1 MVVFLWI
8 LYMSFRQCL
17 LFIFV
22 FFPLSAWAKFFSAP
36 ILNDAY
42 QLLDTKPAQSLRIV
56 NQYLEQRQ
64 ISPGQNPNQIPIN
77 NDSERTIRTPIST
90 VEAFQIKALANK
102 RLNKNRE
109 AIEAIKEAISL
120 AKDFQLKSG
129 YLESKLIY
137 AYLWWNL
144 TKDVDETNSILATIE
159 QELLESGNTIGIHDK
174 LYFGFALIHAEVES
188 EQGNN
193 SKAQQYY
200 KQAMT
205 HGAKLKD
212 PSSLIFYHISYGRHF
227 LQNKQFDQALTE
239 LLSAY
244 WQSIEA
250 DQSGQLARANFLL
263 GELFFQRKVLD
274 KALEHASQSA
284 EFYGRYNNSEQL
296 SNVLTL
302 IAQIHLKQGR
312 FNLALVQYFNALDQ
326 EKEKNNVNKLISL
339 RLDIA
344 NTYFLL
350 YNYAL
355 SEHYLKQA
363 NNLNEY
369 VKLPKQKAR
378 AALLQAKLNLINNK
392 PDLAINDIQTAI
404 VYSKKDNDKPLKLQ
418 SQKLLSETY
427 EKMGLF
433 EAALKA
439 QREYE
444 TLNSSIQAV
453 QNEINE
459 EVFRQQKSIIEQ
471 SLHYQGLEAQLKEN
485 HLQTLKIQKIAGF
498 LVALL
503 TIISIYAFRKQ
514 QVNRFLKKRLH
525 LLLNKYY
532 THPRSGLRNLRLL
545 TERLPSSLQQSSSN
559 IEQWHLGELINEPLS
574 DRLRFTLFH
583 IPMLQELYLT
593 HGYQEGLSIEKAF
606 GDYLSSVVTSPSRI
620 YHFSDASF
628 LYIEHKSDS
637 TCSVQEM
644 AETVQRW
651 INNFDSNILIDK
663 TVNIGMVEY
672 PFLPRAYTA
681 INDRELIDILLMA
694 TNAAQHL
701 SEELSSSQWVNY
713 RAIDNAPAASFAS
726 NNIRLACEQAISQG
740 LIKVITSRN

>member
-1 MVVFLWI
+1 
-8 LYMSFRQCL
+8 MSLRQCL
-17 LFIFV
+17 LVIFL
-22 FFPLSAWAKFFSAP
+22 FFPLSSWAKFFSAP

-42 QLLDTKPAQSLRIV
+42 QLLDTNPEQSRTIAE
-56 NQYLEQRQ
+56 QYLEQRQ
-64 ISPGQNPNQIPIN
+64 ISPGQDPNRIHIN

-102 RLNKNRE
+102 RLDRNRKS
-109 AIEAIKEAISL
+109 IKAIKQAISL
-120 AKDFQLKSG
+120 AKEFNLKSG

-137 AYLWWNL
+137 AGLWWNL
-144 TKDVDETNSILATIE
+144 TQDVDETNAILEDIA
-159 QELLESGNTIGIHDK
+159 QELTQHDKQIAIHQK
-174 LYFGFALIHAEVES
+174 LYFALALIHAEVES
-188 EQGNN
+188 MQGNN

-200 KQAMT
+200 KQAMS
-205 HGAKLKD
+205 HGIALKD
-212 PSSLIFYHISYGRHF
+212 PSSMIFYHISYGKYF
-227 LQNKQFDQALTE
+227 LKNKQFDQALTE

-250 DQSGQLARANFLL
+250 DRSGQLATTNYLL
-263 GELFFQRKVLD
+263 GQLFFERKVLD

-284 EFYGRYNNSEQL
+284 EFYGRYNNSKQL
-296 SNVLTL
+296 SNVLIL
-302 IAQIHLKQGR
+302 IAKIHLKQGR

-369 VKLPKQKAR
+369 VNLPKEKAN
-378 AALLQAKLNLINNK
+378 AALLQAKLYLVQNK
-392 PDLAINDIQTAI
+392 TEMAIEQIHSAI
-404 VYSKKDNDKPLKLQ
+404 KYSQKDNNILLKLQ
-418 SQKLLSETY
+418 SQKLLSKTY
-427 EKMGLF
+427 EKMGKYQL
-433 EAALKA
+433 ALKA
-439 QREYE
+439 QREFE

-459 EVFRQQKSIIEQ
+459 DVFRQQKSIIEQ
-471 SLHYQGLEAQLKEN
+471 SLHYQGLELKLKEN
-485 HLQTLKIQKIAGF
+485 NLQTRKIQKIAGF
-498 LVALL
+498 LLVLL
-503 TIISIYAFRKQ
+503 TVISIYAFRKQ

-532 THPRSGLRNLRLL
+532 THPRSGLRNFRLL

-583 IPMLQELYLT
+583 IPMLQNLYFT
-593 HGYQEGLSIEKAF
+593 HGYQEGLSIEKEF
-606 GDYLSSVVTSPSRI
+606 GDYLSTVVSLPSRI

-637 TCSVQEM
+637 TSNSQEM
-644 AETVQRW
+644 AETIQEW
-651 INNFDSNILIDK
+651 IHRFDSKVMTDK

-694 TNAAQHL
+694 TNTACKMSTKESNCH
-701 SEELSSSQWVNY
+701 WVHY

-726 NNIRLACEQAISQG
+726 NNIQLACEQAINQG
-740 LIKVITSRN
+740 LIKVTTSIH

>member
-1 MVVFLWI
+1 
-8 LYMSFRQCL
+8 MSLRQCFL
-17 LFIFV
+17 LIFL
-22 FFPLSAWAKFFSAP
+22 FLPLSAWAKFFSAP

-42 QLLDTKPAQSLRIV
+42 QLLDTNPEQSRTIAE
-56 NQYLEQRQ
+56 QYLEQRQ
-64 ISPGQNPNQIPIN
+64 ITPEQDPNRIQVN

-102 RLNKNRE
+102 RLGRNRE
-109 AIEAIKEAISL
+109 SIKAIKQAIAL
-120 AKDFQLKSG
+120 AKDFDLKSG

-137 AYLWWNL
+137 ASLWWNL
-144 TKDVDETNSILATIE
+144 TQDVDETNTILKKISS
-159 QELLESGNTIGIHDK
+159 ELDEYNKQITLNQK
-174 LYFGFALIHAEVES
+174 LYFGLALIYAEVES
-188 EQGNN
+188 FQGNN
-193 SKAQQYY
+193 SQAQQYY
-200 KQAMT
+200 KQAMS
-205 HGAKLKD
+205 HGGALND
-212 PSSLIFYHISYGRHF
+212 PSSMIYYHISYGKYF
-227 LQNKQFDQALTE
+227 LKNKQFDQALTE

-250 DQSGQLARANFLL
+250 DRSGQLATTNYLL
-263 GELFFQRKVLD
+263 GQLFFQRQVLD

-296 SNVLTL
+296 SNVLIL
-302 IAQIHLKQGR
+302 IAKIHLKQGR

-344 NTYFLL
+344 NTYFSL

-369 VKLPKQKAR
+369 VELPKQKAN
-378 AALLQAKLNLINNK
+378 AALLQAKLYLVKNK
-392 PDLAINDIQTAI
+392 TDLAIEKIQEAIKYSKRDNDI
-404 VYSKKDNDKPLKLQ
+404 SLKLQ
-418 SQKLLSETY
+418 SQKLLSTTY
-427 EKMGLF
+427 EKMGLY
-433 EAALKA
+433 ELALRS

-471 SLHYQGLEAQLKEN
+471 SLHYQGLEQQLKDN
-485 HLQTLKIQKIAGF
+485 HLQTRKIQKIAGF
-498 LVALL
+498 LLVLL
-503 TIISIYAFRKQ
+503 TVISIYAFRKQ

-532 THPRSGLRNLRLL
+532 THPRSGLRNFRLL
-545 TERLPSSLQQSSSN
+545 TERLPSSLQQSSTN

-583 IPMLQELYLT
+583 VPMLQELYFT
-593 HGYQEGLSIEKAF
+593 HGYQGGLAIEKEF
-606 GDYLSSVVTSPSRI
+606 GDYLSTVVTLPSRI

-637 TCSVQEM
+637 TCSSQEM
-644 AETVQRW
+644 AETIQRW
-651 INNFDSNILIDK
+651 INNFDSKAMTNR

-694 TNAAQHL
+694 TNNACNNNK
-701 SEELSSSQWVNY
+701 EGTESQWVHY

-726 NNIRLACEQAISQG
+726 NNILSACEQAINQG
-740 LIKVITSRN
+740 LIKVTSQGIN

>member
-1 MVVFLWI
+1 
-8 LYMSFRQCL
+8 MSLRQCL
-17 LFIFV
+17 LIVFI

-42 QLLDTKPAQSLRIV
+42 QLLDTNPEQAHSIAQ
-56 NQYLEQRQ
+56 QYLEQRQ
-64 ISPGQNPNQIPIN
+64 ISPEQDPNRIHIN

-102 RLNKNRE
+102 RLDRNRE
-109 AIEAIKEAISL
+109 SIVAIKQAITL
-120 AKDFQLKSG
+120 AKDFGLKSG
-129 YLESKLIY
+129 HLESKLIY
-137 AYLWWNL
+137 ASLWWKL
-144 TKDVDETNSILATIE
+144 TQNINETNAILKDISV
-159 QELLESGNTIGIHDK
+159 ELNKLDTKIKLNQK
-174 LYFGFALIHAEVES
+174 LYFGLALIHAEVES
-188 EQGNN
+188 YQGNN

-200 KQAMT
+200 KQAMS
-205 HGAKLKD
+205 HGSALND
-212 PSSLIFYHISYGRHF
+212 PSSMIFYHISYGKYF
-227 LQNKQFDQALTE
+227 LKNKQFDQALTE

-250 DQSGQLARANFLL
+250 DRSGQLATTNYLL
-263 GELFFQRKVLD
+263 GQLFFQRQVLD

-296 SNVLTL
+296 SNVLIL

-326 EKEKNNVNKLISL
+326 EKEKNNVDKLISL

-369 VKLPKQKAR
+369 VNLPEQKAC
-378 AALLQAKLNLINNK
+378 ASLLQAKLYLVNNK
-392 PDLAINDIQTAI
+392 TDLAVQQIQQAI
-404 VYSKKDNDKPLKLQ
+404 KYSKKDNDLRLKLQ

-427 EKMGLF
+427 EKMGKYEL
-433 EAALKA
+433 ALKA

-444 TLNSSIQAV
+444 TLNSSVQAV

-459 EVFRQQKSIIEQ
+459 GVFRQQKSIIEQ
-471 SLHYQGLEAQLKEN
+471 SLHYQGLEDQLKEN
-485 HLQTLKIQKIAGF
+485 HLQTRKIQKIAGF
-498 LVALL
+498 LLVLL
-503 TIISIYAFRKQ
+503 TLISIYAFRQQ

-532 THPRSGLRNLRLL
+532 THPRSGLRNFRLL

-583 IPMLQELYLT
+583 VPVLQELYFT
-593 HGYQEGLSIEKAF
+593 HGYQEGLSIEKEF
-606 GDYLSSVVTSPSRI
+606 GDYLSTVVTLPCRI
-620 YHFSDASF
+620 YHFSDSSF

-637 TCSVQEM
+637 TSNAQEM
-644 AETVQRW
+644 AETVQSW
-651 INNFDSNILIDK
+651 INNFESKTMPNR

-694 TNAAQHL
+694 TNTACDISAEH
-701 SEELSSSQWVNY
+701 SGSQWVHY

-726 NNIRLACEQAISQG
+726 NNIISACKQAINQG
-740 LIKVITSRN
+740 LIKVMTSKH

>member
-1 MVVFLWI
+1 
-8 LYMSFRQCL
+8 MSFRQCFL
-17 LFIFV
+17 LILF
-22 FFPLSAWAKFFSAP
+22 FFPLSASAKFFSAP

-42 QLLDTKPAQSLRIV
+42 HLLDTNPEQSLAIAK
-56 NQYLEQRQ
+56 QYLKQRQ
-64 ISPGQNPNQIPIN
+64 ISPEQDPNRIQIN

-102 RLNKNRE
+102 RLNRNRE
-109 AIEAIKEAISL
+109 SIESIRQAISL
-120 AKDFQLKSG
+120 AKDFNLKSG
-129 YLESKLIY
+129 YLESQLIY
-137 AYLWWNL
+137 ASLWWNL
-144 TKDVDETNSILATIE
+144 TKDADETNAILKIISTKLNEYNKQI
-159 QELLESGNTIGIHDK
+159 LLNKK
-174 LYFGFALIHAEVES
+174 LSFGLALIHAEVES

-193 SKAQQYY
+193 SKAQQFY
-200 KQAMT
+200 KRAMS
-205 HGAKLKD
+205 HGSALND
-212 PSSLIFYHISYGRHF
+212 PSSMIFYHLSYGRYF
-227 LQNKQFDQALTE
+227 LKNKQFDQALTE

-250 DQSGQLARANFLL
+250 DRSGQLATVNYLL
-263 GELFFQRKVLD
+263 GQLFFQRQVLD

-296 SNVLTL
+296 SNVLIL

-369 VKLPKQKAR
+369 VELPKQKAI
-378 AALLQAKLNLINNK
+378 AALLQAKLDLVKNK
-392 PDLAINDIQTAI
+392 TDLAVQQIQNAI
-404 VYSKKDNDKPLKLQ
+404 KYSQEDNNISLKLQ
-418 SQKLLSETY
+418 SQKLLSKTY
-427 EKMGLF
+427 ERMGLY
-433 EAALKA
+433 EQSLKA

-471 SLHYQGLEAQLKEN
+471 SLHYQGLEKQLKDN
-485 HLQTLKIQKIAGF
+485 HLQTRKIQKIAGF
-498 LVALL
+498 LLVLL
-503 TIISIYAFRKQ
+503 TILSIYSFRKQ

-532 THPRSGLRNLRLL
+532 THPRSGLRNFRLL

-583 IPMLQELYLT
+583 VPMLQHLYFT
-593 HGYQEGLSIEKAF
+593 HGYQEGLSIEKEF
-606 GDYLSSVVTSPSRI
+606 GDYLSTVVSLPSRI

-637 TCSVQEM
+637 TCSSQEM
-644 AETVQRW
+644 AETVQEW
-651 INNFDSNILIDK
+651 INCFESKVITDR

-694 TNAAQHL
+694 TNTACNIS
-701 SEELSSSQWVNY
+701 SEESGSQWVHY

-726 NNIRLACEQAISQG
+726 NNILLACEQAINQG
-740 LIKVITSRN
+740 LIKVTTSKN

>member
-1 MVVFLWI
+1 
-8 LYMSFRQCL
+8 MSLRQCL
-17 LFIFV
+17 LVIFL
-22 FFPLSAWAKFFSAP
+22 FFPLSSWAKFFSAP

-42 QLLDTKPAQSLRIV
+42 QLLDTNPEQSRTIAE
-56 NQYLEQRQ
+56 QYLEQRQ
-64 ISPGQNPNQIPIN
+64 ISPRQDPNRIHIN

-102 RLNKNRE
+102 RLDRNRKS
-109 AIEAIKEAISL
+109 IKAIKQAISL
-120 AKDFQLKSG
+120 AKEFNLKSG

-137 AYLWWNL
+137 AGLWWNL
-144 TKDVDETNSILATIE
+144 TQDVDETNAILEDIA
-159 QELLESGNTIGIHDK
+159 QELTQYDKQIAIHQK
-174 LYFGFALIHAEVES
+174 LYFALALIHAEIES
-188 EQGNN
+188 KQGHN

-200 KQAMT
+200 KQAMS
-205 HGAKLKD
+205 HGIALED
-212 PSSLIFYHISYGRHF
+212 PSSMIFYHISYGKYF
-227 LQNKQFDQALTE
+227 LKNKQFDQALTE

-250 DQSGQLARANFLL
+250 DRSGQLATTNYLL
-263 GELFFQRKVLD
+263 GQLFFQRKVLD

-284 EFYGRYNNSEQL
+284 EFYGRYNNSKQL
-296 SNVLTL
+296 SNVLIL
-302 IAQIHLKQGR
+302 IAKIHLKQGR

-369 VKLPKQKAR
+369 VNLPKEKAN
-378 AALLQAKLNLINNK
+378 AALLQAKLYLVQNK
-392 PDLAINDIQTAI
+392 TEMAIDQIHSAI
-404 VYSKKDNDKPLKLQ
+404 KYSQKDNNILLKLQ
-418 SQKLLSETY
+418 SQKLLSKTY
-427 EKMGLF
+427 EKMGKYQL
-433 EAALKA
+433 ALKA

-444 TLNSSIQAV
+444 TLNSSIQAA

-471 SLHYQGLEAQLKEN
+471 SLHYQGLELKLKEN
-485 HLQTLKIQKIAGF
+485 NLQTLKIQKIAGF
-498 LVALL
+498 LLVLL
-503 TIISIYAFRKQ
+503 TVISIYAFRKQ

-532 THPRSGLRNLRLL
+532 THPRSGLRNFRLL

-583 IPMLQELYLT
+583 IPMLQNLYFT
-593 HGYQEGLSIEKAF
+593 HGYQEGLSIEKEF
-606 GDYLSSVVTSPSRI
+606 GDYLSTVVSLPSRI

-637 TCSVQEM
+637 ASNSQEM
-644 AETVQRW
+644 AETIQEW
-651 INNFDSNILIDK
+651 INRFDSKVMTDR

-694 TNAAQHL
+694 TNTACKMSTKENNCH
-701 SEELSSSQWVNY
+701 WVHY

-726 NNIRLACEQAISQG
+726 NNIQLACEQAISQG
-740 LIKVITSRN
+740 LIKVTTSIH

>member
-1 MVVFLWI
+1 
-8 LYMSFRQCL
+8 MSLRQCL
-17 LFIFV
+17 LILFV

-42 QLLDTKPAQSLRIV
+42 QLLDTNPEQARSIAQ
-56 NQYLEQRQ
+56 QYLEQRQ
-64 ISPGQNPNQIPIN
+64 ISPEQDPNRIHIN

-102 RLNKNRE
+102 RLDRNRE
-109 AIEAIKEAISL
+109 SIEAIKQAITL
-120 AKDFQLKSG
+120 AKDFNLKSG

-137 AYLWWNL
+137 SSLWWNL
-144 TKDVDETNSILATIE
+144 TQDVDETNTILKEISA
-159 QELLESGNTIGIHDK
+159 ELNEYNKHIPLNQKI
-174 LYFGFALIHAEVES
+174 YFGLALVHAEVES
-188 EQGNN
+188 FQGNN
-193 SKAQQYY
+193 SHAQQYY
-200 KQAMT
+200 KQAMS
-205 HGAKLKD
+205 HGSALND
-212 PSSLIFYHISYGRHF
+212 PTSMIYYHISYGKYF
-227 LQNKQFDQALTE
+227 LKNKQFDQALTE

-250 DQSGQLARANFLL
+250 DRSGQLATTNYLL
-263 GELFFQRKVLD
+263 GQLFFQRQVLD

-326 EKEKNNVNKLISL
+326 EKEKNNVDKLISL

-369 VKLPKQKAR
+369 VNLPEQKACSS
-378 AALLQAKLNLINNK
+378 LLQAKLYLVNNK
-392 PDLAINDIQTAI
+392 ADLAVQQIQQAI
-404 VYSKKDNDKPLKLQ
+404 KYSKKDNDLRLKLQ
-418 SQKLLSETY
+418 SQKLLSKTY
-427 EKMGLF
+427 EKMGQYQL
-433 EAALKA
+433 ALKA

-459 EVFRQQKSIIEQ
+459 DVFRQQKSIIEQ
-471 SLHYQGLEAQLKEN
+471 SLHYQGLEEQLKEN
-485 HLQTLKIQKIAGF
+485 HLQTRKIQKIAGF
-498 LVALL
+498 LLVLL
-503 TIISIYAFRKQ
+503 TLISIYAFRQQ

-532 THPRSGLRNLRLL
+532 THPRSGLRNFRLL

-583 IPMLQELYLT
+583 VPMLQELYFT

-606 GDYLSSVVTSPSRI
+606 GDYLSTVVTLPSRI

-637 TCSVQEM
+637 TSNAQEM
-644 AETVQRW
+644 AETVQSW
-651 INNFDSNILIDK
+651 INNFESQTMTDR

-694 TNAAQHL
+694 TNTACDIS
-701 SEELSSSQWVNY
+701 SEDSGSQWVHY

-726 NNIRLACEQAISQG
+726 NNIISACKQAINQG
-740 LIKVITSRN
+740 LIKVMTSKQ

>member
-1 MVVFLWI
+1 
-8 LYMSFRQCL
+8 MSLRQCL
-17 LFIFV
+17 LVIFL
-22 FFPLSAWAKFFSAP
+22 FFPLSSWAKFFSAP

-42 QLLDTKPAQSLRIV
+42 QLLDTNPEQSRTIAE
-56 NQYLEQRQ
+56 QYLEQRQ
-64 ISPGQNPNQIPIN
+64 ISPGQDPNRIHIN

-90 VEAFQIKALANK
+90 VEAFQIKALANQ
-102 RLNKNRE
+102 RLDRNRNS
-109 AIEAIKEAISL
+109 IKAIKQAISL
-120 AKDFQLKSG
+120 AKEFNLKSG

-137 AYLWWNL
+137 AGLWWNL
-144 TKDVDETNSILATIE
+144 TQDVDETNAILEDIA
-159 QELLESGNTIGIHDK
+159 QELTQYDKQIAIHQK
-174 LYFGFALIHAEVES
+174 LYFALALIHAEVES
-188 EQGNN
+188 KQGNN

-200 KQAMT
+200 KKAMS
-205 HGAKLKD
+205 HGIALKD
-212 PSSLIFYHISYGRHF
+212 PSSMIFYHISYGKYF
-227 LQNKQFDQALTE
+227 LKNKQFDQALTE

-250 DQSGQLARANFLL
+250 DRSGQLATTNYLL
-263 GELFFQRKVLD
+263 GQLFFERKVLD

-284 EFYGRYNNSEQL
+284 EFYGRYNNSKQL
-296 SNVLTL
+296 SNVLIL
-302 IAQIHLKQGR
+302 IAKIHLKQGR

-369 VKLPKQKAR
+369 VNLPKEKAN
-378 AALLQAKLNLINNK
+378 AALLQAKLYLVQNK
-392 PDLAINDIQTAI
+392 TEMAIEQIHSAI
-404 VYSKKDNDKPLKLQ
+404 KYSQKDNNILLKLQ
-418 SQKLLSETY
+418 SQKLLSKTY
-427 EKMGLF
+427 EKMGKYQL
-433 EAALKA
+433 ALKA
-439 QREYE
+439 QREFE

-459 EVFRQQKSIIEQ
+459 DVFRQQKSIIEQ
-471 SLHYQGLEAQLKEN
+471 SLHYQGLELKLKEN
-485 HLQTLKIQKIAGF
+485 NLQTRKIQKIAGF
-498 LVALL
+498 LLVLL
-503 TIISIYAFRKQ
+503 TVTSIYAFRKQ

-532 THPRSGLRNLRLL
+532 THPRSGLRNFRLL

-583 IPMLQELYLT
+583 IPMLQNLYFT
-593 HGYQEGLSIEKAF
+593 HGYQEGLSIEKEF
-606 GDYLSSVVTSPSRI
+606 GDYLSTVVSLPSRI

-637 TCSVQEM
+637 TSNSQEM
-644 AETVQRW
+644 AETIQEW
-651 INNFDSNILIDK
+651 INRFDSKVMTDK

-694 TNAAQHL
+694 TNTACKM
-701 SEELSSSQWVNY
+701 STEESNCHWVHY

-726 NNIRLACEQAISQG
+726 NNIQLACEQAINQG
-740 LIKVITSRN
+740 LIKVTTSIH

>member
-1 MVVFLWI
+1 
-8 LYMSFRQCL
+8 MSLRQCL
-17 LFIFV
+17 LILFV

-42 QLLDTKPAQSLRIV
+42 QLLDTNPEQARSIAQ
-56 NQYLEQRQ
+56 QYLEQRQ
-64 ISPGQNPNQIPIN
+64 ISPEQDPNRIHIN

-102 RLNKNRE
+102 RLDRNRE
-109 AIEAIKEAISL
+109 SIEAIKQAITL
-120 AKDFQLKSG
+120 AKDFNLKSG

-137 AYLWWNL
+137 SSLWWNL
-144 TKDVDETNSILATIE
+144 TQDVDETNTILKEISA
-159 QELLESGNTIGIHDK
+159 ELNEYNKHIPLNQKI
-174 LYFGFALIHAEVES
+174 YFGLALVHAEVES
-188 EQGNN
+188 FQGNN
-193 SKAQQYY
+193 SQAQQYY
-200 KQAMT
+200 KQAMS
-205 HGAKLKD
+205 HGSALND
-212 PSSLIFYHISYGRHF
+212 PTSMIYYHISYGKYF
-227 LQNKQFDQALTE
+227 LKNKQFDQALTE

-250 DQSGQLARANFLL
+250 DRSGQLATTNYLL
-263 GELFFQRKVLD
+263 GQLFFQRQVLD

-326 EKEKNNVNKLISL
+326 EKEKNNVDKLISL

-369 VKLPKQKAR
+369 VNLPEQKACSS
-378 AALLQAKLNLINNK
+378 LLQAKLYLVNNK
-392 PDLAINDIQTAI
+392 ADLAVQQIQQAI
-404 VYSKKDNDKPLKLQ
+404 KYSKKDNDLRLKLQ
-418 SQKLLSETY
+418 SQKLLSKTY
-427 EKMGLF
+427 EKMGQYQL
-433 EAALKA
+433 ALKA

-459 EVFRQQKSIIEQ
+459 DVFRQQKSIIEQ
-471 SLHYQGLEAQLKEN
+471 SLHYQGLEEQLKEN
-485 HLQTLKIQKIAGF
+485 HLQTRKIQKIAGF
-498 LVALL
+498 LLVLL
-503 TIISIYAFRKQ
+503 TLISIYAFRQQ

-532 THPRSGLRNLRLL
+532 THPRSGLRNFRLL

-583 IPMLQELYLT
+583 VPMLQELYFT

-606 GDYLSSVVTSPSRI
+606 GDYLSTVVTLPSRI

-637 TCSVQEM
+637 TSNAQEM
-644 AETVQRW
+644 AETIQSW
-651 INNFDSNILIDK
+651 INNFESQTMTDR

-694 TNAAQHL
+694 TNTACDIS
-701 SEELSSSQWVNY
+701 SEDSGSQWVHY

-726 NNIRLACEQAISQG
+726 NNIISACKQAINQG
-740 LIKVITSRN
+740 LIKVMTSKQ

>member
-1 MVVFLWI
+1 
-8 LYMSFRQCL
+8 MSLRQCFL
-17 LFIFV
+17 IIFL
-22 FFPLSAWAKFFSAP
+22 FFPLSSWAKFFSAP

-42 QLLDTKPAQSLRIV
+42 QLLDTNPEQSRTIV
-56 NQYLEQRQ
+56 EQYIEQRQ
-64 ISPGQNPNQIPIN
+64 ISPKQDPNRIHIN

-102 RLNKNRE
+102 RLDRNRE
-109 AIEAIKEAISL
+109 SIKAIKQAISL
-120 AKDFQLKSG
+120 AEEFNLKSN

-144 TKDVDETNSILATIE
+144 TKDIDETNNILAIIE
-159 QELLESGNTIGIHDK
+159 QELRKSGDTVGIHDK

-188 EQGNN
+188 EQENN

-200 KQAMT
+200 KQAMS
-205 HGAKLKD
+205 HGSVLND
-212 PSSLIFYHISYGRHF
+212 PSSMIFYHISYGKYF
-227 LQNKQFDQALTE
+227 LKNKQFDQALTE

-250 DQSGQLARANFLL
+250 DQSGQLARVNFLL

-284 EFYGRYNNSEQL
+284 EFYGRYNNNEQL

-326 EKEKNNVNKLISL
+326 EKEKNNVAKLISL

-369 VKLPKQKAR
+369 VDLPKEKAN
-378 AALLQAKLNLINNK
+378 AALLQAKLYLVQDK
-392 PDLAINDIQTAI
+392 TEMAIEQIHSAI
-404 VYSKKDNDKPLKLQ
+404 KYSQKDNNISLKLQ
-418 SQKLLSETY
+418 SQKLLSKTY
-427 EKMGLF
+427 EKIGEYQL
-433 EAALKA
+433 ALKA
-439 QREYE
+439 QREFE

-459 EVFRQQKSIIEQ
+459 DVFRQQKSIIEQ
-471 SLHYQGLEAQLKEN
+471 SLHYQGLELQLKEN

-498 LVALL
+498 LLVSL
-503 TIISIYAFRKQ
+503 TVISIYAFRKQ

-532 THPRSGLRNLRLL
+532 THPRSGLRNFRLL

-574 DRLRFTLFH
+574 DRLRFTLFN
-583 IPMLQELYLT
+583 IPMLQDLYFT
-593 HGYQEGLSIEKAF
+593 HGYQEGLSIEKEF
-606 GDYLSSVVTSPSRI
+606 GDYLSTVVTLPNRI

-637 TCSVQEM
+637 TSSSQEM
-644 AETVQRW
+644 AETIQEW
-651 INNFDSNILIDK
+651 INRFDSKVMTNK

-694 TNAAQHL
+694 TNTACKMSTKETNCH
-701 SEELSSSQWVNY
+701 WVHY

-726 NNIRLACEQAISQG
+726 NNIQLACEQAINQG
-740 LIKVITSRN
+740 LIKVTTSIY

>member
-1 MVVFLWI
+1 MPL
-8 LYMSFRQCL
+8 RQCFL
-17 LFIFV
+17 LILF
-22 FFPLSAWAKFFSAP
+22 FFPLSASAKFFSAP

-42 QLLDTKPAQSLRIV
+42 QLLDTSPEQSLAIAK
-56 NQYLEQRQ
+56 QYLEQRQ
-64 ISPGQNPNQIPIN
+64 ISPEQDPNRIQIN

-102 RLNKNRE
+102 RLDKNRE
-109 AIEAIKEAISL
+109 SIESIKQAITL
-120 AKDFQLKSG
+120 AKDFNLKSG
-129 YLESKLIY
+129 YLESQLIY
-137 AYLWWNL
+137 ASLWWNL
-144 TKDVDETNSILATIE
+144 TKDADETNTILNDISV
-159 QELLESGNTIGIHDK
+159 ELNKYNKQISLNNK
-174 LYFGFALIHAEVES
+174 LYFGLALIHAEVES
-188 EQGNN
+188 AQGNN
-193 SKAQQYY
+193 SKAQQFY
-200 KQAMT
+200 KQAMS
-205 HGAKLKD
+205 HGSSLND
-212 PSSLIFYHISYGRHF
+212 PSSMIFYHLSYGRYF
-227 LQNKQFDQALTE
+227 LKNKQFDQALTE

-250 DQSGQLARANFLL
+250 DRSGQLATANYLL
-263 GELFFQRKVLD
+263 GQLFFQRQVLD

-284 EFYGRYNNSEQL
+284 EFYGRYNKNKQL
-296 SNVLTL
+296 SDVLTL

-326 EKEKNNVNKLISL
+326 EKENNNVNKLISL

-369 VKLPKQKAR
+369 VELPKQKAI
-378 AALLQAKLNLINNK
+378 AALLQAKLDLVQNK
-392 PDLAINDIQTAI
+392 TDLAVQQIQNAI
-404 VYSKKDNDKPLKLQ
+404 KYSKRDNNISLKLQ
-418 SQKLLSETY
+418 SQKLLSKTY
-427 EKMGLF
+427 EKMGLYDL
-433 EAALKA
+433 ALKA

-444 TLNSSIQAV
+444 TLNSSIQAL

-471 SLHYQGLEAQLKEN
+471 SLHYQGLEEQLKDN
-485 HLQTLKIQKIAGF
+485 HLQTRKIQKIAGF
-498 LVALL
+498 LLVLL
-503 TIISIYAFRKQ
+503 TVLSIYSFRKQ

-532 THPRSGLRNLRLL
+532 THPRSGLRNFRLL

-583 IPMLQELYLT
+583 VPMLQNLYFT
-593 HGYQEGLSIEKAF
+593 HGYQEGLSIEKEF
-606 GDYLSSVVTSPSRI
+606 GDHLSTVVNLPSRI

-637 TCSVQEM
+637 TCSSQEM
-644 AETVQRW
+644 AETVQEW
-651 INNFDSNILIDK
+651 INCFESKEITDK

-694 TNAAQHL
+694 TNTACNISA
-701 SEELSSSQWVNY
+701 EESGSQWVHY

-726 NNIRLACEQAISQG
+726 NNILLACEQAISQG
-740 LIKVITSRN
+740 LIKVTTSKN

>member
-1 MVVFLWI
+1 
-8 LYMSFRQCL
+8 MSLRQCL
-17 LFIFV
+17 LILFV

-42 QLLDTKPAQSLRIV
+42 QLLDTNPEQARSIAQ
-56 NQYLEQRQ
+56 QYLEQRQ
-64 ISPGQNPNQIPIN
+64 ISPEQDPNRIHIN

-102 RLNKNRE
+102 RLDRNRE
-109 AIEAIKEAISL
+109 SIEAIKQAITL
-120 AKDFQLKSG
+120 AKDFNLKSG

-137 AYLWWNL
+137 SSLWWNL
-144 TKDVDETNSILATIE
+144 TQDVDETNTILKEISA
-159 QELLESGNTIGIHDK
+159 ELNEYNKHIPLNQKI
-174 LYFGFALIHAEVES
+174 YFGLALVHAEVES
-188 EQGNN
+188 FQGNN
-193 SKAQQYY
+193 SQAQQYY
-200 KQAMT
+200 KQAMS
-205 HGAKLKD
+205 HGSALND
-212 PSSLIFYHISYGRHF
+212 PTSMIYYHISYGKYF
-227 LQNKQFDQALTE
+227 LKNKQFDQALTE

-250 DQSGQLARANFLL
+250 DRSGQLATTNYLL
-263 GELFFQRKVLD
+263 GQLFFQRQVLD

-326 EKEKNNVNKLISL
+326 EKEKNNVDKLISL

-369 VKLPKQKAR
+369 VNLPEQKACSS
-378 AALLQAKLNLINNK
+378 LLQAKLYLVNNK
-392 PDLAINDIQTAI
+392 ADLAVQQIQQAI
-404 VYSKKDNDKPLKLQ
+404 KYSKKDNDLRLKLQ
-418 SQKLLSETY
+418 SQKLLSKTY
-427 EKMGLF
+427 EKMGQYQL
-433 EAALKA
+433 ALKA

-459 EVFRQQKSIIEQ
+459 DVFRQQKSIIEQ
-471 SLHYQGLEAQLKEN
+471 SLHYQGLEEQLKEN
-485 HLQTLKIQKIAGF
+485 HLQTRKIQKIAGF
-498 LVALL
+498 LLVLL
-503 TIISIYAFRKQ
+503 TLISIYAFRQQ

-532 THPRSGLRNLRLL
+532 THPRSGLRNFRLL

-583 IPMLQELYLT
+583 VPMLQELYFT

-606 GDYLSSVVTSPSRI
+606 GDYLSTVVTLPSRI

-637 TCSVQEM
+637 TSNAQEM
-644 AETVQRW
+644 AETVQSW
-651 INNFDSNILIDK
+651 INNFESQTMTDR

-694 TNAAQHL
+694 TNTACDIS
-701 SEELSSSQWVNY
+701 SEDSGSQWVHY

-726 NNIRLACEQAISQG
+726 NNIISACKQAINQG
-740 LIKVITSRN
+740 LIKVMTSKQ

>member
-1 MVVFLWI
+1 
-8 LYMSFRQCL
+8 MSLRQCL
-17 LFIFV
+17 LILFV
-22 FFPLSAWAKFFSAP
+22 FVPLSAWAKFFSAP

-42 QLLDTKPAQSLRIV
+42 QLLDTNPEQARSIAE
-56 NQYLEQRQ
+56 QYLEQRQ
-64 ISPGQNPNQIPIN
+64 ISPEQDPNRIHIN

-102 RLNKNRE
+102 RLDRNRE
-109 AIEAIKEAISL
+109 SIESIKQAIAL
-120 AKDFQLKSG
+120 AKDFDLKSG

-137 AYLWWNL
+137 SSLWWNL
-144 TKDVDETNSILATIE
+144 TQDVDETNTILKEISV
-159 QELLESGNTIGIHDK
+159 ELDEYNKQIALNQK
-174 LYFGFALIHAEVES
+174 LYFGLALIHAEVES
-188 EQGNN
+188 FQGNN
-193 SKAQQYY
+193 SQAQQYY
-200 KQAMT
+200 KQAMS
-205 HGAKLKD
+205 HGSALND
-212 PSSLIFYHISYGRHF
+212 PSSMIYYHISYGKYF
-227 LQNKQFDQALTE
+227 LKNKQFDQALTE

-250 DQSGQLARANFLL
+250 DRSGQLATTNYLL
-263 GELFFQRKVLD
+263 GQLFFQRQVLD

-296 SNVLTL
+296 SNVLIL

-326 EKEKNNVNKLISL
+326 EKEKNNVDKLISL

-369 VKLPKQKAR
+369 VNLPEQKAC
-378 AALLQAKLNLINNK
+378 ASLLQAKLYLVNNK
-392 PDLAINDIQTAI
+392 TDLAVQQIQQAI
-404 VYSKKDNDKPLKLQ
+404 KYSKKDNDLRLKLQ
-418 SQKLLSETY
+418 SQKLLSKTY
-427 EKMGLF
+427 EKMGQYQL
-433 EAALKA
+433 ALKA

-459 EVFRQQKSIIEQ
+459 DVFRQQKSIIEQ
-471 SLHYQGLEAQLKEN
+471 SLHYQGLEQQLKEN
-485 HLQTLKIQKIAGF
+485 HLQTRKIQKIAGF
-498 LVALL
+498 LLVLL
-503 TIISIYAFRKQ
+503 TLISIYAFRQQ

-532 THPRSGLRNLRLL
+532 THPRSGLRNFRLL

-583 IPMLQELYLT
+583 VPMLQELYFT
-593 HGYQEGLSIEKAF
+593 HGYQEGLSIEKEF
-606 GDYLSSVVTSPSRI
+606 GDYLSTVVTLPSRI

-637 TCSVQEM
+637 TSNAQEM
-644 AETVQRW
+644 AETVQSW
-651 INNFDSNILIDK
+651 INNFKSKTMTDR

-694 TNAAQHL
+694 TNTACDI
-701 SEELSSSQWVNY
+701 STEDSGSQWVHY

-726 NNIRLACEQAISQG
+726 NNIISACKQAINQG
-740 LIKVITSRN
+740 LIKVMTSKH

>member
-1 MVVFLWI
+1 
-8 LYMSFRQCL
+8 MSFRQCFL
-17 LFIFV
+17 LILF
-22 FFPLSAWAKFFSAP
+22 FFPLSASAKFFSAP

-42 QLLDTKPAQSLRIV
+42 HLLDTNPEQSLAIAK
-56 NQYLEQRQ
+56 QYLKQRQ
-64 ISPGQNPNQIPIN
+64 ISPEQDPNRIQIN

-102 RLNKNRE
+102 RLNRNRE
-109 AIEAIKEAISL
+109 SIESIRQAISL
-120 AKDFQLKSG
+120 AKDFNLKSG
-129 YLESKLIY
+129 YLESQLIY
-137 AYLWWNL
+137 ASLWWNL
-144 TKDVDETNSILATIE
+144 TKDADETNAILKIISTKLNEYNKQI
-159 QELLESGNTIGIHDK
+159 LLNKK
-174 LYFGFALIHAEVES
+174 LSFGLALIHAEVES

-193 SKAQQYY
+193 SKAQQFY
-200 KQAMT
+200 KRAMS
-205 HGAKLKD
+205 HGSALND
-212 PSSLIFYHISYGRHF
+212 PSSMIFYHLSYGRYF
-227 LQNKQFDQALTE
+227 LKNKQFDQALTE

-250 DQSGQLARANFLL
+250 DRSGQLATVNYLL
-263 GELFFQRKVLD
+263 GQLFFQRQVLD

-296 SNVLTL
+296 SNVLIL

-369 VKLPKQKAR
+369 VELPKQKAI
-378 AALLQAKLNLINNK
+378 AALLQAKLDLVKNK
-392 PDLAINDIQTAI
+392 TDLAVQQIQNAI
-404 VYSKKDNDKPLKLQ
+404 KYSQEDNNISLKLQ
-418 SQKLLSETY
+418 SQKLLSKTY
-427 EKMGLF
+427 ERMGLY
-433 EAALKA
+433 EQSLKA

-471 SLHYQGLEAQLKEN
+471 SLHYQGLEKQLKDN
-485 HLQTLKIQKIAGF
+485 HLQTRKIQKIAGF
-498 LVALL
+498 LLVLL
-503 TIISIYAFRKQ
+503 TILSIYSFRKQ
-514 QVNRFLKKRLH
+514 QVTRFLKKRLH

-532 THPRSGLRNLRLL
+532 THPRSGLRNFRLL

-583 IPMLQELYLT
+583 VPMLQHLYFT
-593 HGYQEGLSIEKAF
+593 HGYQEGLSIEKQF
-606 GDYLSSVVTSPSRI
+606 GDYLSTVVSLPSRI

-637 TCSVQEM
+637 TCSSQEM
-644 AETVQRW
+644 AETVQEW
-651 INNFDSNILIDK
+651 INCFESKVISDR

-694 TNAAQHL
+694 TNTACNIS
-701 SEELSSSQWVNY
+701 SEESGSQWVHY

-726 NNIRLACEQAISQG
+726 NNILLACEQAINQG
-740 LIKVITSRN
+740 LIKVTTSKN

>member
-1 MVVFLWI
+1 
-8 LYMSFRQCL
+8 MSLRQCFL
-17 LFIFV
+17 LIFL
-22 FFPLSAWAKFFSAP
+22 FLPLSAWAKFFSAP

-42 QLLDTKPAQSLRIV
+42 QLLDTNPEQSRTIAE
-56 NQYLEQRQ
+56 QYLEQRQ
-64 ISPGQNPNQIPIN
+64 ITPEQDPNRIQVN

-102 RLNKNRE
+102 RLGRNRE
-109 AIEAIKEAISL
+109 SIKAIKQAISL
-120 AKDFQLKSG
+120 AQEFHLQAG

-137 AYLWWNL
+137 AGLWWNL
-144 TKDVDETNSILATIE
+144 TNDVDETNVILDDISR
-159 QELLESGNTIGIHDK
+159 ELNEFDKQIAIHQK
-174 LYFGFALIHAEVES
+174 LYFGLALIHAEVES
-188 EQGNN
+188 KQDNN

-200 KQAMT
+200 KQALS
-205 HGAKLKD
+205 HGSSLND
-212 PSSLIFYHISYGRHF
+212 PSSMIYYHLSYGKHF
-227 LQNKQFDQALTE
+227 LKNKQFDQALTE

-250 DQSGQLARANFLL
+250 DQSGQLASANFLL
-263 GELFFQRKVLD
+263 GQLFFQRQVLD

-284 EFYGRYNNSEQL
+284 EFYGRYNKSEQL
-296 SNVLTL
+296 SNVLIL

-344 NTYFLL
+344 NTYFSL

-369 VKLPKQKAR
+369 VELPKQKAN
-378 AALLQAKLNLINNK
+378 AALLQAKLYLVKNK
-392 PDLAINDIQTAI
+392 AELAIEQIQKAI
-404 VYSKKDNDKPLKLQ
+404 KYSKRDNDVSLKLQ
-418 SQKLLSETY
+418 SQKLLSTTY
-427 EKMGLF
+427 EKMGLY
-433 EAALKA
+433 ELALKS

-459 EVFRQQKSIIEQ
+459 EVFRQQKSIVEQ
-471 SLHYQGLEAQLKEN
+471 FLHYQGLELQLKDN
-485 HLQTLKIQKIAGF
+485 HLQTRKIQKIAGF
-498 LVALL
+498 LLVLL
-503 TIISIYAFRKQ
+503 TVISIYAFRKQ

-532 THPRSGLRNLRLL
+532 THPRSGLRNFRLL
-545 TERLPSSLQQSSSN
+545 TERLPSSLQQSSTN

-583 IPMLQELYLT
+583 VPMLQELYFT
-593 HGYQEGLSIEKAF
+593 HGYQGGLAIEKEF
-606 GDYLSSVVTSPSRI
+606 GDYLSTVVTLPSRI

-637 TCSVQEM
+637 TCSTQEM
-644 AETVQRW
+644 AETIQRW
-651 INNFDSNILIDK
+651 INNFDSKAMTNRI
-663 TVNIGMVEY
+663 VNIGMVEY

-694 TNAAQHL
+694 TNNACNNNK
-701 SEELSSSQWVNY
+701 EGTESQWVHY

-726 NNIRLACEQAISQG
+726 NNILSACEQAINQG
-740 LIKVITSRN
+740 LIKVTSQGIN

>member
-1 MVVFLWI
+1 
-8 LYMSFRQCL
+8 MSLRQCL
-17 LFIFV
+17 LVIFL
-22 FFPLSAWAKFFSAP
+22 FFPLSSWAKFFSAP

-42 QLLDTKPAQSLRIV
+42 QLLDTNPEQSRTIAE
-56 NQYLEQRQ
+56 QYLEQRQ
-64 ISPGQNPNQIPIN
+64 ISPGQDPNRIHIN

-102 RLNKNRE
+102 RLDRNRKS
-109 AIEAIKEAISL
+109 IKAIKQAISL
-120 AKDFQLKSG
+120 AKEFNLKSG

-137 AYLWWNL
+137 AGLWWNL
-144 TKDVDETNSILATIE
+144 TQDVDETNAILEDIA
-159 QELLESGNTIGIHDK
+159 QELTQHDKQIAIHQK
-174 LYFGFALIHAEVES
+174 LYFALALIHAEVES
-188 EQGNN
+188 MQGNN

-200 KQAMT
+200 KQAMS
-205 HGAKLKD
+205 HGIALKD
-212 PSSLIFYHISYGRHF
+212 PSSMIFYHISYGKYF
-227 LQNKQFDQALTE
+227 LKNKQFDQALTE

-250 DQSGQLARANFLL
+250 DRSGQLATTNYLL
-263 GELFFQRKVLD
+263 GQLFFERKVLD

-284 EFYGRYNNSEQL
+284 EFYGRYNNSKQL
-296 SNVLTL
+296 SNVLIL
-302 IAQIHLKQGR
+302 IAKIHLKQGR

-369 VKLPKQKAR
+369 VNLPKEKAN
-378 AALLQAKLNLINNK
+378 AALLQAKLYLVQNK
-392 PDLAINDIQTAI
+392 TEMAIEQIHSAI
-404 VYSKKDNDKPLKLQ
+404 KYSQKDNNILLKLQ
-418 SQKLLSETY
+418 SQKLLSKTY
-427 EKMGLF
+427 EKMGKYQL
-433 EAALKA
+433 ALKA
-439 QREYE
+439 QREFE

-459 EVFRQQKSIIEQ
+459 DVFRQQKSIIEQ
-471 SLHYQGLEAQLKEN
+471 SLHYQGLELKLKEN
-485 HLQTLKIQKIAGF
+485 NLQTRKIQKIAGF
-498 LVALL
+498 LLVLL
-503 TIISIYAFRKQ
+503 TVISIYAFRKQ

-532 THPRSGLRNLRLL
+532 THPRSGLRNFRLL

-583 IPMLQELYLT
+583 IPMLQNLYFT
-593 HGYQEGLSIEKAF
+593 HGYQEGLSIEKEF
-606 GDYLSSVVTSPSRI
+606 GDYLSTVVSLPSRI

-637 TCSVQEM
+637 TSNSQEM
-644 AETVQRW
+644 AETIQEW
-651 INNFDSNILIDK
+651 INRFDSKVMTDK

-694 TNAAQHL
+694 TNTACKMSTKESNCH
-701 SEELSSSQWVNY
+701 WVHY

-726 NNIRLACEQAISQG
+726 NNIQLACEQAINQG
-740 LIKVITSRN
+740 LIKVTTSIH

>member
-1 MVVFLWI
+1 
-8 LYMSFRQCL
+8 MSLRQCL
-17 LFIFV
+17 LILFV

-42 QLLDTKPAQSLRIV
+42 QLLDTNPEQARSIAE
-56 NQYLEQRQ
+56 QYLEQRQ
-64 ISPGQNPNQIPIN
+64 ISPEQDPNRIHIN

-102 RLNKNRE
+102 RLDRNRE
-109 AIEAIKEAISL
+109 SIESIKQAIAL
-120 AKDFQLKSG
+120 AKDFDLKSG

-137 AYLWWNL
+137 SSLWWNL
-144 TKDVDETNSILATIE
+144 TQDVDETNTILKEISV
-159 QELLESGNTIGIHDK
+159 ELDEYNKQIALNQK
-174 LYFGFALIHAEVES
+174 LYFGLALIHAEVES
-188 EQGNN
+188 FQGNN
-193 SKAQQYY
+193 SQAQQYY
-200 KQAMT
+200 KQAMS
-205 HGAKLKD
+205 HGSALND
-212 PSSLIFYHISYGRHF
+212 PSSMIYYHISYGKYF
-227 LQNKQFDQALTE
+227 LKNKQFDQALTE

-250 DQSGQLARANFLL
+250 DRSGQLATTNYLL
-263 GELFFQRKVLD
+263 GQLFFQRQVLD

-296 SNVLTL
+296 SNVLIL

-326 EKEKNNVNKLISL
+326 EKEKNNVDKLISL

-369 VKLPKQKAR
+369 VNLPEQKAC
-378 AALLQAKLNLINNK
+378 ASLLQAKLYLVNNK
-392 PDLAINDIQTAI
+392 TDLAVQQIQQAI
-404 VYSKKDNDKPLKLQ
+404 KYSKKDNDLRLKLQ
-418 SQKLLSETY
+418 SQKLLSKTY
-427 EKMGLF
+427 EKMGQYQL
-433 EAALKA
+433 ALKA

-459 EVFRQQKSIIEQ
+459 DVFRQQKSIIEQ
-471 SLHYQGLEAQLKEN
+471 SLHYQGLEQQLKEN
-485 HLQTLKIQKIAGF
+485 HLQTRKIQKIAGF
-498 LVALL
+498 LLVLL
-503 TIISIYAFRKQ
+503 TLISIYAFRQQ

-532 THPRSGLRNLRLL
+532 THPRSGLRNFRLL

-583 IPMLQELYLT
+583 VPMLQELYFT
-593 HGYQEGLSIEKAF
+593 HGYQEGLSIEKEF
-606 GDYLSSVVTSPSRI
+606 GDYLSTVVTLPSRI

-637 TCSVQEM
+637 TSNAQEM
-644 AETVQRW
+644 AETVQSW
-651 INNFDSNILIDK
+651 INNFKSKTMTDR

-694 TNAAQHL
+694 TNTACDI
-701 SEELSSSQWVNY
+701 STEDSGSQWVHY

-726 NNIRLACEQAISQG
+726 NNIISACKQAINQG
-740 LIKVITSRN
+740 LIKVMTSKH

>member
-8 LYMSFRQCL
+8 IYMSLRQCL
-17 LFIFV
+17 LLILL
-22 FFPLSAWAKFFSAP
+22 FFPSSSWAKFFSAP

-42 QLLDTKPAQSLRIV
+42 QLLDTTPEQSRAIAE
-56 NQYLEQRQ
+56 QYLEQRQ
-64 ISPGQNPNQIPIN
+64 ISPEQDPNRIQIN
-77 NDSERTIRTPIST
+77 NDSERTVRTPIST
-90 VEAFQIKALANK
+90 VEAFQIMALANK
-102 RLNKNRE
+102 RLDRNRE
-109 AIEAIKEAISL
+109 SIEAIKQAITL
-120 AKDFQLKSG
+120 AKDFNLKSG

-137 AYLWWNL
+137 ANLWWEL
-144 TKDVDETNSILATIE
+144 TKDASEAKVILDDIQ
-159 QELLESGNTIGIHDK
+159 QELTEYNKKIAIHQK
-174 LYFGFALIHAEVES
+174 LYFGLALIHAEIES
-188 EQGNN
+188 QLNNN
-193 SKAQQYY
+193 SKAQKYY
-200 KQAMT
+200 KQAMS
-205 HGAKLKD
+205 HGGSLND
-212 PSSLIFYHISYGRHF
+212 PSSMIFYHISYGHHF
-227 LQNKQFDQALTE
+227 LKNKQFDQALTE
-239 LLSAY
+239 LLNAY

-250 DQSGQLARANFLL
+250 DKSGQLARTNFLL
-263 GELFFQRKVLD
+263 GELFFQRQVLD

-284 EFYGRYNNSEQL
+284 EFYGRYNNNEQL
-296 SNVLTL
+296 SNVLIL

-326 EKEKNNVNKLISL
+326 EKEKNNANKLISL

-369 VKLPKQKAR
+369 VKLPKYKAS
-378 AALLQAKLNLINNK
+378 AALLEAKLNLVQNN
-392 PDLAINDIQTAI
+392 PEQAIKKIKYAI
-404 VYSKKDNDKPLKLQ
+404 KFSQADKNKSLKLQ

-427 EKMGLF
+427 ETMGLF
-433 EAALKA
+433 ELSLKA

-444 TLNSSIQAV
+444 TVNSSVQAI

-485 HLQTLKIQKIAGF
+485 HLQTRKIQKIAGF
-498 LVALL
+498 LVVLL
-503 TIISIYAFRKQ
+503 TLISIYAFRKQ

-583 IPMLQELYLT
+583 IPMLQELYFT
-593 HGYQEGLSIEKAF
+593 HGYQEGLSIEKEF
-606 GDYLSSVVTSPSRI
+606 GDYLSTVVTLPSRI

-637 TCSVQEM
+637 TCSAQET
-644 AETVQRW
+644 AETIQSW
-651 INNFDSNILIDK
+651 INAFESTIILER
-663 TVNIGMVEY
+663 TVNIGIVEY

-694 TNAAQHL
+694 TNTA
-701 SEELSSSQWVNY
+701 STISKESSGSQWVHY

-726 NNIRLACEQAISQG
+726 NNIRLACEQAINQG
-740 LIKVITSRN
+740 LIKVISSDK

>member
-1 MVVFLWI
+1 
-8 LYMSFRQCL
+8 MSFRQCFL
-17 LFIFV
+17 LILF
-22 FFPLSAWAKFFSAP
+22 FFPLSASAKFFSAP

-42 QLLDTKPAQSLRIV
+42 HLLDTNPEQSLAIAK
-56 NQYLEQRQ
+56 QYLKQRQ
-64 ISPGQNPNQIPIN
+64 ISPEQDPNRIQIN

-102 RLNKNRE
+102 RLDRNRE
-109 AIEAIKEAISL
+109 SIESIKQAISL
-120 AKDFQLKSG
+120 AKDFNLKSG
-129 YLESKLIY
+129 YLESQLIY
-137 AYLWWNL
+137 ASLWWNL
-144 TKDVDETNSILATIE
+144 TKDADETNAILKIISTKLNEYNKQI
-159 QELLESGNTIGIHDK
+159 LLNKK
-174 LYFGFALIHAEVES
+174 LSFGLALIHAEVES

-193 SKAQQYY
+193 SKAQQFY
-200 KQAMT
+200 KRAMS
-205 HGAKLKD
+205 HGSALND
-212 PSSLIFYHISYGRHF
+212 PSSMIFYHLSYGRYF
-227 LQNKQFDQALTE
+227 LKNKQFDQALTE

-250 DQSGQLARANFLL
+250 DRSGQLATVNYLL
-263 GELFFQRKVLD
+263 GQLFFQRQVLD

-296 SNVLTL
+296 SNVLIL

-369 VKLPKQKAR
+369 VELPKQKAI
-378 AALLQAKLNLINNK
+378 AALLQAKLDLVKNK
-392 PDLAINDIQTAI
+392 TDLAVQQIQNAI
-404 VYSKKDNDKPLKLQ
+404 KYSQEDNNISLKLQ
-418 SQKLLSETY
+418 SQKLLSKTY
-427 EKMGLF
+427 ERMGLY
-433 EAALKA
+433 EQSLKA

-471 SLHYQGLEAQLKEN
+471 SLHYQGLEKQLKDN
-485 HLQTLKIQKIAGF
+485 HLQTRKIQKIAGF
-498 LVALL
+498 LLVLL
-503 TIISIYAFRKQ
+503 TILSIYSFRKQ

-532 THPRSGLRNLRLL
+532 THPRSGLRNFRLL

-583 IPMLQELYLT
+583 VPMLQHLYFT
-593 HGYQEGLSIEKAF
+593 HGYQEGLSIEKQF
-606 GDYLSSVVTSPSRI
+606 GDYLSTVVSLPSRI

-637 TCSVQEM
+637 TCSSQEM
-644 AETVQRW
+644 AETVQEW
-651 INNFDSNILIDK
+651 INCFESKVISDR

-694 TNAAQHL
+694 TNTACNIS
-701 SEELSSSQWVNY
+701 SEESGSQWVHY

-726 NNIRLACEQAISQG
+726 NNILLACEQAINQG
-740 LIKVITSRN
+740 LIKVTTSKN

>member
-1 MVVFLWI
+1 
-8 LYMSFRQCL
+8 MSFRQCFL
-17 LFIFV
+17 LILF
-22 FFPLSAWAKFFSAP
+22 FFPLSASAKFFSAP

-42 QLLDTKPAQSLRIV
+42 HLLDTNPEQSLAIAK
-56 NQYLEQRQ
+56 QYLKQRQ
-64 ISPGQNPNQIPIN
+64 ISPEQDPNRIQIN

-102 RLNKNRE
+102 RLNRNRE
-109 AIEAIKEAISL
+109 SIESIRQAISL
-120 AKDFQLKSG
+120 AKDFNLKSG
-129 YLESKLIY
+129 YLESQLIY
-137 AYLWWNL
+137 ASLWWNL
-144 TKDVDETNSILATIE
+144 TKDADETNAILKIISTKLNEYNKQI
-159 QELLESGNTIGIHDK
+159 LLNKK
-174 LYFGFALIHAEVES
+174 LSFGLALIHAEVES

-193 SKAQQYY
+193 SKAQQFY
-200 KQAMT
+200 KRAMS
-205 HGAKLKD
+205 HGSALND
-212 PSSLIFYHISYGRHF
+212 PSSMIFYHLSYGRYF
-227 LQNKQFDQALTE
+227 LKNKQFDQALTE

-250 DQSGQLARANFLL
+250 DRSGQLATVNYLL
-263 GELFFQRKVLD
+263 GQLFFQRQVLD

-296 SNVLTL
+296 SNVLIL

-369 VKLPKQKAR
+369 VELPKQKAI
-378 AALLQAKLNLINNK
+378 AALLQAKLDLVKNK
-392 PDLAINDIQTAI
+392 TDLAVQQIQNAI
-404 VYSKKDNDKPLKLQ
+404 KYSQEDNNISLKLQ
-418 SQKLLSETY
+418 SQKLLSKTY
-427 EKMGLF
+427 ERMGLY
-433 EAALKA
+433 EQSLKA

-471 SLHYQGLEAQLKEN
+471 SLHYQGLEEQLKDN
-485 HLQTLKIQKIAGF
+485 HLQTRKIQKIAGF
-498 LVALL
+498 LLVLL
-503 TIISIYAFRKQ
+503 TVLSIYSFRKQ

-532 THPRSGLRNLRLL
+532 THPRSGLRNFRLL

-583 IPMLQELYLT
+583 VPMLQHLYFT
-593 HGYQEGLSIEKAF
+593 HGYQEGLSIEKEF
-606 GDYLSSVVTSPSRI
+606 GDYLSTVVSLPSRI

-637 TCSVQEM
+637 TCSSQEM
-644 AETVQRW
+644 AETVQEW
-651 INNFDSNILIDK
+651 INCFESKVITDR

-694 TNAAQHL
+694 TNTACNIS
-701 SEELSSSQWVNY
+701 SEESGSQWVHY

-726 NNIRLACEQAISQG
+726 NNILLACEQAINQG
-740 LIKVITSRN
+740 LIKVTTSKN

>member
-1 MVVFLWI
+1 
-8 LYMSFRQCL
+8 MSLRQCL
-17 LFIFV
+17 LILFV

-42 QLLDTKPAQSLRIV
+42 QLLDTNPEQARSIAE
-56 NQYLEQRQ
+56 QYLEQRQ
-64 ISPGQNPNQIPIN
+64 ISPEQDPNRIHIN

-102 RLNKNRE
+102 RLDRNRE
-109 AIEAIKEAISL
+109 SIESIKQAIAL
-120 AKDFQLKSG
+120 AKDFDLKSG

-137 AYLWWNL
+137 SSLWWNL
-144 TKDVDETNSILATIE
+144 TQDVDETNTILKEISV
-159 QELLESGNTIGIHDK
+159 ELDEYNKQIALNQK
-174 LYFGFALIHAEVES
+174 LYFGLALIHAEVES
-188 EQGNN
+188 FQGNN
-193 SKAQQYY
+193 SQAQQYY
-200 KQAMT
+200 KQAMS
-205 HGAKLKD
+205 HGSALND
-212 PSSLIFYHISYGRHF
+212 PSSMIYYHISYGKYF
-227 LQNKQFDQALTE
+227 LKNKQFDQALTE

-250 DQSGQLARANFLL
+250 DRSGQLATTNYLL
-263 GELFFQRKVLD
+263 GQLFFQRQVLD

-296 SNVLTL
+296 SNVLIL

-326 EKEKNNVNKLISL
+326 EKEKNNVDKLISL

-369 VKLPKQKAR
+369 VNLPEQKAC
-378 AALLQAKLNLINNK
+378 ASLLQAKLYLVNNK
-392 PDLAINDIQTAI
+392 TGLAVQQIQQAI
-404 VYSKKDNDKPLKLQ
+404 KYSKKDNDLRLKLQ
-418 SQKLLSETY
+418 SQKLLSKTY
-427 EKMGLF
+427 EKMGQYQL
-433 EAALKA
+433 ALKA

-459 EVFRQQKSIIEQ
+459 DVFRQQKSIIEQ
-471 SLHYQGLEAQLKEN
+471 SLHYQGLEQQLKEN
-485 HLQTLKIQKIAGF
+485 HLQTRKIQKIAGF
-498 LVALL
+498 LLVLL
-503 TIISIYAFRKQ
+503 TLISIYAFRQQ

-532 THPRSGLRNLRLL
+532 THPRSGLRNFRLL

-583 IPMLQELYLT
+583 VPMLQELYFT
-593 HGYQEGLSIEKAF
+593 HGYQEGLSIEKEF
-606 GDYLSSVVTSPSRI
+606 GDYLSTVVTLPSRI

-637 TCSVQEM
+637 TSNAQEM
-644 AETVQRW
+644 AETVQSW
-651 INNFDSNILIDK
+651 INNFKSKTMTDR

-694 TNAAQHL
+694 TNTACDI
-701 SEELSSSQWVNY
+701 STEDSGSQWVHY

-726 NNIRLACEQAISQG
+726 NNIISACKQAINQG
-740 LIKVITSRN
+740 LIKVMTSKH

>member
-1 MVVFLWI
+1 
-8 LYMSFRQCL
+8 MSFRQCFL
-17 LFIFV
+17 LILF
-22 FFPLSAWAKFFSAP
+22 FFPLSASAKFFSAP

-42 QLLDTKPAQSLRIV
+42 HLLDTNPEQSLAIAK
-56 NQYLEQRQ
+56 QYLKQRQ
-64 ISPGQNPNQIPIN
+64 ISPEQDPNRIQIN

-102 RLNKNRE
+102 RLDRNRE
-109 AIEAIKEAISL
+109 SIESIKQAISL
-120 AKDFQLKSG
+120 AKDFNLKSG
-129 YLESKLIY
+129 YLESQLIY
-137 AYLWWNL
+137 ASLWWNL
-144 TKDVDETNSILATIE
+144 TKDADETNAILKIISTKLNEYNKQI
-159 QELLESGNTIGIHDK
+159 LLNKK
-174 LYFGFALIHAEVES
+174 LSFGLALIHAEVES

-193 SKAQQYY
+193 SKAQQFY
-200 KQAMT
+200 KRAMS
-205 HGAKLKD
+205 HGSALND
-212 PSSLIFYHISYGRHF
+212 PSSMIFYHLSYGRYF
-227 LQNKQFDQALTE
+227 LKNKQFDQALTE

-250 DQSGQLARANFLL
+250 DRSGQLATVNYLL
-263 GELFFQRKVLD
+263 GQLFFQRQVLD

-296 SNVLTL
+296 SNVLIL

-369 VKLPKQKAR
+369 VELPKQKAI
-378 AALLQAKLNLINNK
+378 AALLQAKLDLVQNK
-392 PDLAINDIQTAI
+392 TDLAVQQIQSAI
-404 VYSKKDNDKPLKLQ
+404 KYSQEDNNISLKLQ
-418 SQKLLSETY
+418 SQKLLSKTY
-427 EKMGLF
+427 ERMGLY
-433 EAALKA
+433 EQSLKA

-471 SLHYQGLEAQLKEN
+471 SLHYQGLEEQLKDN
-485 HLQTLKIQKIAGF
+485 HLQTRKIQKIAGF
-498 LVALL
+498 LLVLL
-503 TIISIYAFRKQ
+503 TVLSIYSFRKQ

-532 THPRSGLRNLRLL
+532 THPRSGLRNFRLL

-583 IPMLQELYLT
+583 VPMLQHLYFT
-593 HGYQEGLSIEKAF
+593 HGYQEGLSIEKEF
-606 GDYLSSVVTSPSRI
+606 GDYLSTVVSLPSRI

-637 TCSVQEM
+637 TCSSQEM
-644 AETVQRW
+644 AETVQEW
-651 INNFDSNILIDK
+651 INCFESKVITDR

-694 TNAAQHL
+694 TNTACNIS
-701 SEELSSSQWVNY
+701 SEESGSQWVHY

-726 NNIRLACEQAISQG
+726 NNILLACEQAINQG
-740 LIKVITSRN
+740 LIKVTTSKN

>member
-1 MVVFLWI
+1 
-8 LYMSFRQCL
+8 MSFRQCFL
-17 LFIFV
+17 LILF
-22 FFPLSAWAKFFSAP
+22 FFPLSASAKFFSAP

-42 QLLDTKPAQSLRIV
+42 HLLDTNPEQSLAIAK
-56 NQYLEQRQ
+56 QYLKQRQ
-64 ISPGQNPNQIPIN
+64 ISPEQDPNRIQIN

-102 RLNKNRE
+102 RLNRNRE
-109 AIEAIKEAISL
+109 SIESIRQAISL
-120 AKDFQLKSG
+120 AKDFNLKSG
-129 YLESKLIY
+129 YLESQLIY
-137 AYLWWNL
+137 ASLWWNL
-144 TKDVDETNSILATIE
+144 TKDADETNAILKIISTKLNEYNKQI
-159 QELLESGNTIGIHDK
+159 LLNKK
-174 LYFGFALIHAEVES
+174 LSFGLALIHAEVES

-193 SKAQQYY
+193 SKAQQFY
-200 KQAMT
+200 KRAMS
-205 HGAKLKD
+205 HGSALND
-212 PSSLIFYHISYGRHF
+212 PSSMIFYHLSYGRYF
-227 LQNKQFDQALTE
+227 LKNKQFDQALTE

-250 DQSGQLARANFLL
+250 DRSGQLATVNYLL
-263 GELFFQRKVLD
+263 GQLFFQRQVLD

-296 SNVLTL
+296 SNVLIL

-369 VKLPKQKAR
+369 VELPKQKAI
-378 AALLQAKLNLINNK
+378 AALLQAKLDLVQNK
-392 PDLAINDIQTAI
+392 TDLAVQQIQSAI
-404 VYSKKDNDKPLKLQ
+404 KYSQEDNNISLKLQ
-418 SQKLLSETY
+418 SQKLLSKTY
-427 EKMGLF
+427 ERMGLY
-433 EAALKA
+433 EQSLKA

-471 SLHYQGLEAQLKEN
+471 SLHYQGLEEQLKDN
-485 HLQTLKIQKIAGF
+485 HLQTRKIQKIAGF
-498 LVALL
+498 LLVLL
-503 TIISIYAFRKQ
+503 TVLSIYSFRKQ

-532 THPRSGLRNLRLL
+532 THPRSGLRNFRLL

-583 IPMLQELYLT
+583 VPMLQHLYFT
-593 HGYQEGLSIEKAF
+593 HGYQEGLSIEKEF
-606 GDYLSSVVTSPSRI
+606 GDYLSTVVSLPSRI

-637 TCSVQEM
+637 TCSSQEM
-644 AETVQRW
+644 AETVQEW
-651 INNFDSNILIDK
+651 INCFESKVITDR

-694 TNAAQHL
+694 TNTACNIS
-701 SEELSSSQWVNY
+701 SEESGSQWVHY

-726 NNIRLACEQAISQG
+726 NNILLACEQAINQG
-740 LIKVITSRN
+740 LIKVTTSKN

>member
-1 MVVFLWI
+1 
-8 LYMSFRQCL
+8 MSLRQCL
-17 LFIFV
+17 LILFV
-22 FFPLSAWAKFFSAP
+22 FVPLSAWAKFFSAP

-42 QLLDTKPAQSLRIV
+42 QLLDTNPEQARSIAE
-56 NQYLEQRQ
+56 QYLEQRQ
-64 ISPGQNPNQIPIN
+64 ISPEQDPNRIHIN

-102 RLNKNRE
+102 RLDRNRE
-109 AIEAIKEAISL
+109 SIESIESIKQAIAL
-120 AKDFQLKSG
+120 AKDFDLKSG

-137 AYLWWNL
+137 SSLWWNL
-144 TKDVDETNSILATIE
+144 TQDVDETNTILKEISV
-159 QELLESGNTIGIHDK
+159 ELDEYNKQIALNQK
-174 LYFGFALIHAEVES
+174 LYFGLALIHAEVES
-188 EQGNN
+188 FQGNN
-193 SKAQQYY
+193 SQAQQYY
-200 KQAMT
+200 KQAMS
-205 HGAKLKD
+205 HGSALND
-212 PSSLIFYHISYGRHF
+212 PSSMIYYHISYGKYF
-227 LQNKQFDQALTE
+227 LKNKQFDQALTE

-250 DQSGQLARANFLL
+250 DRSGQLATTNYLL
-263 GELFFQRKVLD
+263 GQLFFQRQVLD

-296 SNVLTL
+296 SNVLIL

-326 EKEKNNVNKLISL
+326 EKEKNNVDKLISL

-369 VKLPKQKAR
+369 VNLPEQKAC
-378 AALLQAKLNLINNK
+378 ASLLQAKLYLVNNK
-392 PDLAINDIQTAI
+392 TGLAVQQIQQAI
-404 VYSKKDNDKPLKLQ
+404 KYSKKDNDLRLKLQ
-418 SQKLLSETY
+418 SQKLLSKTY
-427 EKMGLF
+427 EKMGQYQL
-433 EAALKA
+433 ALKA

-459 EVFRQQKSIIEQ
+459 DVFRQQKSIIEQ
-471 SLHYQGLEAQLKEN
+471 SLHYQGLEQQLKEN
-485 HLQTLKIQKIAGF
+485 HLQTRKIQKIAGF
-498 LVALL
+498 LLVLL
-503 TIISIYAFRKQ
+503 TLISIYAFRQQ

-532 THPRSGLRNLRLL
+532 THPRSGLRNFRLL

-583 IPMLQELYLT
+583 VPMLQELYFT
-593 HGYQEGLSIEKAF
+593 HGYQEGLSIEKEF
-606 GDYLSSVVTSPSRI
+606 GDYLSTVVTLPSRI

-637 TCSVQEM
+637 TSSAQEM
-644 AETVQRW
+644 AETVQSW
-651 INNFDSNILIDK
+651 INNFKSKTMTDR

-694 TNAAQHL
+694 TNTACDI
-701 SEELSSSQWVNY
+701 STEDSGSQWVHY

-726 NNIRLACEQAISQG
+726 NNIISACKQAINQG
-740 LIKVITSRN
+740 LIKVMTSKH

>member
-1 MVVFLWI
+1 
-8 LYMSFRQCL
+8 MSLRQCL
-17 LFIFV
+17 LILFV

-42 QLLDTKPAQSLRIV
+42 QLLDTNPEQARSIAQ
-56 NQYLEQRQ
+56 QYLEQRQ
-64 ISPGQNPNQIPIN
+64 ISPEQDPNRIHIN

-102 RLNKNRE
+102 RLDRNRE
-109 AIEAIKEAISL
+109 SIEAIKQAITL
-120 AKDFQLKSG
+120 AKDFNLKSG

-137 AYLWWNL
+137 SSLWWNL
-144 TKDVDETNSILATIE
+144 TQDVDETNTILKEISA
-159 QELLESGNTIGIHDK
+159 ELNEYNKHIPLNQKI
-174 LYFGFALIHAEVES
+174 YFGLALVHAEVES
-188 EQGNN
+188 FQGNN
-193 SKAQQYY
+193 SQAQQYY
-200 KQAMT
+200 KQAMS
-205 HGAKLKD
+205 HGSALND
-212 PSSLIFYHISYGRHF
+212 PTSMIYYHISYGKYF
-227 LQNKQFDQALTE
+227 LKNKQFDQALTE

-250 DQSGQLARANFLL
+250 DRSGQLATTNYLL
-263 GELFFQRKVLD
+263 GQLFFQRQVLD

-326 EKEKNNVNKLISL
+326 EKEKNNVDKLISS

-369 VKLPKQKAR
+369 VNLPEQKACSS
-378 AALLQAKLNLINNK
+378 LLQAKLYLVNNK
-392 PDLAINDIQTAI
+392 ADLAVQQIQQAI
-404 VYSKKDNDKPLKLQ
+404 KYSKKDNDLRLKLQ
-418 SQKLLSETY
+418 SQKLLSKTY
-427 EKMGLF
+427 EKMGQYQL
-433 EAALKA
+433 ALKA

-459 EVFRQQKSIIEQ
+459 DVFRQQKSIIEQ
-471 SLHYQGLEAQLKEN
+471 SLHYQGLEEQLKEN
-485 HLQTLKIQKIAGF
+485 HLQTRKIQKIAGF
-498 LVALL
+498 LLVLL
-503 TIISIYAFRKQ
+503 TLISIYAFRQQ

-532 THPRSGLRNLRLL
+532 THPRSGLRNFRLL

-583 IPMLQELYLT
+583 VPMLQELYFT

-606 GDYLSSVVTSPSRI
+606 GDYLSTVVTLPSRI

-637 TCSVQEM
+637 TSNAQEM
-644 AETVQRW
+644 AETIQSW
-651 INNFDSNILIDK
+651 INNFESQTMTDR

-694 TNAAQHL
+694 TNTACDIS
-701 SEELSSSQWVNY
+701 SEDSGSQWVHY

-726 NNIRLACEQAISQG
+726 NNIISACKQAINQG
-740 LIKVITSRN
+740 LIKVMTSKQ

>member
-1 MVVFLWI
+1 MF
-8 LYMSFRQCL
+8 FHHRL
-17 LFIFV
+17 LFILIFL
-22 FFPLSAWAKFFSAP
+22 PLSAWAKFFSAP

-42 QLLDTKPAQSLRIV
+42 HLLDTKPTQALGIV
-56 NQYLEQRQ
+56 NQYIEQHQ
-64 ISPGQNPNQIPIN
+64 MSKIPNSNQIPMN
-77 NDSERTIRTPIST
+77 NDSDHTVRTPINT
-90 VEAFQIKALANK
+90 VEAYQIKALANQRLGKK
-102 RLNKNRE
+102 RA
-109 AIEAIKEAISL
+109 AIKAIKEAITL
-120 AKDFQLKSG
+120 AKGFKLQSG

-137 AYLWWNL
+137 AHLWWNF
-144 TKDVDETNSILATIE
+144 TKDVDETNDILDLIE
-159 QELLESGNTIGIHDK
+159 KDLDEYGSTIGIHEK
-174 LYFGFALIHAEVES
+174 LYFGFALIHAAIES

-200 KQAMT
+200 KQAVV
-205 HGAKLKD
+205 HGSRLKD

-227 LQNKQFDQALTE
+227 LKNKQFDQALTE

-250 DQSGQLARANFLL
+250 DQSGQLARTNYLL
-263 GELFFQRKVLD
+263 GNLFFQRKVLD

-296 SNVLTL
+296 ANVLTL

-326 EKEKNNVNKLISL
+326 EKAKNNVEKLISL

-350 YNYAL
+350 YNYSL

-363 NNLNEY
+363 SNLNEY
-369 VKLPKQKAR
+369 ANLLKQKAR
-378 AALLQAKLNLINNK
+378 SSLLQAKLNLINNK
-392 PDLAINDIQTAI
+392 PDLAIHNIQTAI
-404 VYSKKDNDKPLKLQ
+404 VYSTKDNDKALKLQ
-418 SQKLLSETY
+418 SYKLLSDTY
-427 EKMGLF
+427 EKIGMF
-433 EAALKA
+433 EEALKA
-439 QREYE
+439 QREFE
-444 TLNSSIQAV
+444 TLNSSIQAA

-471 SLHYQGLEAQLKEN
+471 SLHYQGLELKLKDN
-485 HLQTLKIQKIAGF
+485 HLQTLKIQKIAGL

-503 TIISIYAFRKQ
+503 TIISLYAFRKQ

-583 IPMLQELYLT
+583 IPILEELYLT
-593 HGYQEGLSIEKAF
+593 HGYQEGLLIEKSL
-606 GDYLSSVVTSPSRI
+606 GDYLSSVVMSPSRI
-620 YHFSDASF
+620 YHFSDSSF

-637 TCSVQEM
+637 TSSAQEM
-644 AETVQRW
+644 AKTIQNW
-651 INNFDSNILIDK
+651 LDDFDSNMLEDK

-694 TNAAQHL
+694 TNAAK
-701 SEELSSSQWVNY
+701 ELSKELSGSQWVNY

-740 LIKVITSRN
+740 LIKVISSKNQ

>member
-1 MVVFLWI
+1 
-8 LYMSFRQCL
+8 MSLRQCL
-17 LFIFV
+17 LILFV
-22 FFPLSAWAKFFSAP
+22 FVPLSAWAKFFSAP

-42 QLLDTKPAQSLRIV
+42 QLLDTNPEQARSIAE
-56 NQYLEQRQ
+56 QYLEQRQ
-64 ISPGQNPNQIPIN
+64 ISPEQDPNRIHIN

-102 RLNKNRE
+102 RLDRNRE
-109 AIEAIKEAISL
+109 SIESIKQAIAL
-120 AKDFQLKSG
+120 AKDFDLKSG

-137 AYLWWNL
+137 SSLWWNL
-144 TKDVDETNSILATIE
+144 TQDVDETNTILKEISV
-159 QELLESGNTIGIHDK
+159 ELDEYNKQIALNQK
-174 LYFGFALIHAEVES
+174 LYFGLALIHAEVES
-188 EQGNN
+188 FQGNN
-193 SKAQQYY
+193 SQAQQYY
-200 KQAMT
+200 KQAMS
-205 HGAKLKD
+205 HGSALND
-212 PSSLIFYHISYGRHF
+212 PSSMIYYHISYGKYF
-227 LQNKQFDQALTE
+227 LKNKQFDQALTE

-250 DQSGQLARANFLL
+250 DRSGQLATTNYLL
-263 GELFFQRKVLD
+263 GQLFFQRQVLD

-296 SNVLTL
+296 SNVLIL

-326 EKEKNNVNKLISL
+326 EKEKNNVDKLISL

-369 VKLPKQKAR
+369 VNLPEQKAC
-378 AALLQAKLNLINNK
+378 ASLLQAKLYLVNNK
-392 PDLAINDIQTAI
+392 TGLAVQQIQQAI
-404 VYSKKDNDKPLKLQ
+404 KYSKKDNDLRLKLQ
-418 SQKLLSETY
+418 SQKLLSKTY
-427 EKMGLF
+427 EKMGQYQL
-433 EAALKA
+433 ALKA

-459 EVFRQQKSIIEQ
+459 DVFRQQKSIIEQ
-471 SLHYQGLEAQLKEN
+471 SLHYQGLEQQLKEN
-485 HLQTLKIQKIAGF
+485 HLQTRKIQKIAGF
-498 LVALL
+498 LLVLL
-503 TIISIYAFRKQ
+503 TLISIYAFRQQ

-532 THPRSGLRNLRLL
+532 THPRSGLRNFRLL

-583 IPMLQELYLT
+583 VPMLQELYFT
-593 HGYQEGLSIEKAF
+593 HGYQEGLSIEKEF
-606 GDYLSSVVTSPSRI
+606 GDYLSTVVTLPSRI

-637 TCSVQEM
+637 TSSAQEM
-644 AETVQRW
+644 AETVQSW
-651 INNFDSNILIDK
+651 INNFKSKTMTDR

-694 TNAAQHL
+694 TNTACDI
-701 SEELSSSQWVNY
+701 STEDSGSQWVHY

-726 NNIRLACEQAISQG
+726 NNIISACKQAINQG
-740 LIKVITSRN
+740 LIKVMTSKH

>member
-1 MVVFLWI
+1 MPL
-8 LYMSFRQCL
+8 RQCFL
-17 LFIFV
+17 VILIL
-22 FFPLSAWAKFFSAP
+22 FPLSAWAKFFSAP

-42 QLLDTKPAQSLRIV
+42 QLLETNPEQSLSIA

-64 ISPGQNPNQIPIN
+64 ISPSQDPNRIQIN

-102 RLNKNRE
+102 RLSRNRE
-109 AIEAIKEAISL
+109 SIESIKQAISL
-120 AKDFQLKSG
+120 ADDFSLKSS

-137 AYLWWNL
+137 ASLWWDL
-144 TKDVDETNSILATIE
+144 TKDIDETNTILDDI
-159 QELLESGNTIGIHDK
+159 QQSLSQLNTKTDIHQK
-174 LYFGFALIHAEVES
+174 IYFGLALIHAQVES

-193 SKAQQYY
+193 NKAQRYFSE
-200 KQAMT
+200 AMSY
-205 HGAKLKD
+205 GNSLND
-212 PSSLIFYHISYGRHF
+212 PSSMIYYHISYGRHF
-227 LQNKQFDQALTE
+227 LKNKQFDQALTE

-250 DQSGQLARANFLL
+250 DNSGQLASTNYLL
-263 GELFFQRKVLD
+263 GQLFFQRKVLD

-284 EFYGRYNNSEQL
+284 EFYGRYNKSEQL
-296 SNVLTL
+296 SNVLVL
-302 IAQIHLKQGR
+302 IAKIHLEQGR

-369 VKLPKQKAR
+369 VDLPKEQAV
-378 AALLQAKLNLINNK
+378 ANLLQAKLNLVHNK
-392 PDLAINDIQTAI
+392 PKLAVSDIQKAI
-404 VYSKKDNDKPLKLQ
+404 KYSNQDNNISLKLQ

-433 EAALKA
+433 KKALVA

-444 TLNSSIQAV
+444 TLNSSLQAA
-453 QNEINE
+453 QNQINE

-471 SLHYQGLEAQLKEN
+471 SLHYQGLEEQLKEN
-485 HLQTLKIQKIAGF
+485 HIQTLKIQKIAGF
-498 LVALL
+498 LVVLL
-503 TIISIYAFRKQ
+503 TVLAIYSFRKQ

-559 IEQWHLGELINEPLS
+559 LEQWHLGELINEPLS
-574 DRLRFTLFH
+574 DRLRFTLFNV
-583 IPMLQELYLT
+583 PMLQDLYMT
-593 HGYQEGLSIEKAF
+593 QGYQEGLAIEKEF
-606 GDYLSSVVTSPSRI
+606 GDHLSAVVRSPSRI

-628 LYIEHKSDS
+628 LYIEHKSDTTS
-637 TCSVQEM
+637 CAQEM
-644 AETVQRW
+644 AETVQQW
-651 INNFDSNILIDK
+651 INNFTSDVMTDK

-694 TNAAQHL
+694 TNTARDIHAQE
-701 SEELSSSQWVNY
+701 SGSQWVHY
-713 RAIDNAPAASFAS
+713 RAIDNAPAASFAT
-726 NNIRLACEQAISQG
+726 NNIRSACEQAINQG
-740 LIKVITSRN
+740 LIKVYSSRNT

>member
-1 MVVFLWI
+1 
-8 LYMSFRQCL
+8 MSFRQCFL
-17 LFIFV
+17 LILF
-22 FFPLSAWAKFFSAP
+22 FFPLSASAKFFSAP

-42 QLLDTKPAQSLRIV
+42 HLLDTNPEQSLAIAK
-56 NQYLEQRQ
+56 QYLKQRQ
-64 ISPGQNPNQIPIN
+64 ISPEQDPNRIQIN

-102 RLNKNRE
+102 RLNRNRE
-109 AIEAIKEAISL
+109 SIESIRQAISL
-120 AKDFQLKSG
+120 AKDFNLKSG
-129 YLESKLIY
+129 YLESQLIY
-137 AYLWWNL
+137 ASLWWNL
-144 TKDVDETNSILATIE
+144 TKDADETNAILKIISTKLNEYNKQI
-159 QELLESGNTIGIHDK
+159 LLNKK
-174 LYFGFALIHAEVES
+174 LSFGLALIHAEVES

-193 SKAQQYY
+193 SKAQQFY
-200 KQAMT
+200 KRAMS
-205 HGAKLKD
+205 HGSALND
-212 PSSLIFYHISYGRHF
+212 PSSMIFYHLSYGRYF
-227 LQNKQFDQALTE
+227 LKNKQFDQALTE

-250 DQSGQLARANFLL
+250 DRSGQLATVNYLL
-263 GELFFQRKVLD
+263 GQLFFQRQVLD

-296 SNVLTL
+296 SNVLIL

-369 VKLPKQKAR
+369 VELPKQKAI
-378 AALLQAKLNLINNK
+378 AALLQAKLDLVKNK
-392 PDLAINDIQTAI
+392 TDLAVQQIQNAI
-404 VYSKKDNDKPLKLQ
+404 KYSQEDNNISLKLQ
-418 SQKLLSETY
+418 SQKLLSKTY
-427 EKMGLF
+427 ERMGLY
-433 EAALKA
+433 EQSLKA

-471 SLHYQGLEAQLKEN
+471 SLHYQGLEKQLKDN
-485 HLQTLKIQKIAGF
+485 HLQTRKIQKIAGF
-498 LVALL
+498 LLVLL
-503 TIISIYAFRKQ
+503 TILSIYSFRKQ

-532 THPRSGLRNLRLL
+532 THPRSGLRNFRLL

-583 IPMLQELYLT
+583 VPMLQHLYFT
-593 HGYQEGLSIEKAF
+593 HGYQEGLSIEKQF
-606 GDYLSSVVTSPSRI
+606 GDYLSTVVSLPSRI

-637 TCSVQEM
+637 TCSSQEM
-644 AETVQRW
+644 AETVQEW
-651 INNFDSNILIDK
+651 INCFESKVISDR

-694 TNAAQHL
+694 TNTACNIS
-701 SEELSSSQWVNY
+701 SEESGSQWVHY

-726 NNIRLACEQAISQG
+726 NNILLACEQAINQG
-740 LIKVITSRN
+740 LIKVTTSKN